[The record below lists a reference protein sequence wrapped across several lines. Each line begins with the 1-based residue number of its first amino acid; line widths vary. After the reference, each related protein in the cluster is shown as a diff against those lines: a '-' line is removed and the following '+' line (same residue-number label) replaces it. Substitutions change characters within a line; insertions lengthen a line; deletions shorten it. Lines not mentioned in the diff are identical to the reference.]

1 MNKWFLILLVSVLLF
16 LPLIAGCSGND
27 NPAAPE
33 QSAVTDQPEEPV
45 VEEPETE
52 ATETEDDIEDAEET
66 GSADD
71 DEVLFTFFTT
81 PSDWPRAVP
90 SIMNEF
96 SVTSYERTENSM
108 YAAGYGELQLSRV
121 NNFYM
126 NARKETGTSFDWE
139 FDPAKESVTEGE
151 EQVFYYIDDEG
162 KSLTIKF
169 REVEKDR
176 IEFELDYK
184 E

>member
-1 MNKWFLILLVSVLLF
+1 MNKWILFLLVAVVVFMPLL
-16 LPLIAGCSGND
+16 AGCSGNG

-33 QSAVTDQPEEPV
+33 
-45 VEEPETE
+45 EPEN
-52 ATETEDDIEDAEET
+52 DEE
-66 GSADD
+66 

-96 SVTSYERTENSM
+96 NVTSYERTESSM
-108 YAAGYGELQLSRV
+108 YAAGYGELLLSRV

-139 FDPAKESVTEGE
+139 FDPARKSVTEGD

-162 KSLTIKF
+162 KTLTIKF
-169 REVEKDR
+169 REVDKDK
-176 IEFELDYK
+176 IEFELDYY

>member
-1 MNKWFLILLVSVLLF
+1 MNKWFLFLLVAVLLF
-16 LPLIAGCSGND
+16 LLLISGCSGND

-33 QSAVTDQPEEPV
+33 QPAADDAPEESAA
-45 VEEPETE
+45 EEPKPE

-66 GSADD
+66 GSAGD

-139 FDPAKESVTEGE
+139 FDQAKESVTEGE
-151 EQVFYYIDDEG
+151 EQVFYYINDDG
-162 KSLTIKF
+162 NSLTIKF

-176 IEFELDYK
+176 IEFELDFK

>member
-1 MNKWFLILLVSVLLF
+1 MNKWFLFLLGAVLLF
-16 LPLIAGCSGND
+16 LPLVTGCSSND
-27 NPAAPE
+27 NPAE
-33 QSAVTDQPEEPV
+33 PEESAA
-45 VEEPETE
+45 EESKTET
-52 ATETEDDIEDAEET
+52 TETEEDSEDEDGETYSAGDDQII
-66 GSADD
+66 
-71 DEVLFTFFTT
+71 FTFFTT

-90 SIMNEF
+90 AIMNEF
-96 SVTSYERTENSM
+96 NVTSYERTENSM
-108 YAAGYGELQLSRV
+108 YTAGYGELQLSRV

-139 FDPAKESVTEGE
+139 FDPARESVTEGE
-151 EQVFYYIDDEG
+151 EQVFYYIDEEG

-169 REVEKDR
+169 REVERDR